1 MDEAKVQQDMTLI
14 QQLMNFW
21 LDLLRTEVESCG
33 NTAVVHQVM
42 RQNLGLVVSAL
53 GQVIVQWTQAEIA
66 QNPA

>member
-33 NTAVVHQVM
+33 STAVVHQVM